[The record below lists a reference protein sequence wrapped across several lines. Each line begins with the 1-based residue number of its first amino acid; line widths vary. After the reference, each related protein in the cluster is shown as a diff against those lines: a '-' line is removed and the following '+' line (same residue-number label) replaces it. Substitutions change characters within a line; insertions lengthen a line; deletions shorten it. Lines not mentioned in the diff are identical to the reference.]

1 MVTRVWSRN
10 ACHVCGYIYIYVCVV
25 HVGLSLLDV
34 CVYFQVKYFAVA
46 RGDVAGFIQFQTKL
60 KSWDHAPGVLCVQES
75 GGSALDANG
84 DEVLFADRDF
94 SVAKGIVCIAAEADT
109 MTRQRLTACVQQ
121 TDISE

>member
-1 MVTRVWSRN
+1 MLQQGWSCIPMLCRSCGPLN
-10 ACHVCGYIYIYVCVV
+10 AKYLRPH
-25 HVGLSLLDV
+25 L
-34 CVYFQVKYFAVA
+34 QVKYFAVA

-84 DEVLFADRDF
+84 DEVLFTDREF
-94 SVAKGIVCIAAEADT
+94 SVAKGIICIAAEADT

-121 TDISE
+121 TDMGE